1 LTSQH
6 HSQQVAA
13 APKENTTAL
22 YLNRHQPVVQVFSPP
37 PYPPLKQLS
46 IHLSLLHGRKQHHPL
61 LLLQK
66 QLAHERQQ
74 QLDVTCVLLLLLLLL
89 LLNRCQVRWT

>member
-1 LTSQH
+1 
-6 HSQQVAA
+6 
-13 APKENTTAL
+13 
-22 YLNRHQPVVQVFSPP
+22 
-37 PYPPLKQLS
+37 
-46 IHLSLLHGRKQHHPL
+46 